1 MNVIRLWLKVV
12 GLVLP
17 VAISVSLHL
26 KNVTSSITSDFIHK
40 LLDHSLSLLVLLV
53 LEIDLLPFVVRV
65 EVVSGHYMSLS
76 QGCLLKLKVSFLVVL
91 LQELLKVEV

>member
-1 MNVIRLWLKVV
+1 MNVIRLWLEVV

-17 VAISVSLHL
+17 VTISVSLHL

-40 LLDHSLSLLVLLV
+40 LLDHGLSLLVLLV

-65 EVVSGHYMSLS
+65 EVVCGHYMPLS
-76 QGCLLKLKVSFLVVL
+76 QGSLLKLKVGFLVVL
-91 LQELLKVEV
+91 LQELLKIKI